1 MASGSEGTQT
11 AAIHGVCIAFAIV
24 SGLAICL
31 RLYGRI
37 FVARAI
43 GSDDAEHYGMGHH
56 IETVPQANFP
66 TYLKVVWLGSLFY
79 NACLGC
85 IKASVLALYARLG
98 DPALRRLS
106 LFMIGVIAAQ
116 ALSSVLTCIF
126 QCKPVNGVWDP
137 TVTHMKCV
145 NISAFYLANAAL
157 NILTDFLT
165 YTLPLRLVWQLQMP
179 RRQKTGVALMLCL
192 GLFACI
198 SSIIRITFVPRLL
211 SSHDGTYAI
220 APAQYWSVI
229 ETNIGIL
236 AASIP
241 SFKAVANRWLPRLLN
256 TGSYNEAP
264 GGSSNLGSGPWGRHV
279 YGKGSKGEGSGSK
292 DSDGLEDGLWGN
304 NGFGKLEGKTVAD
317 AEVLGLPIQ
326 GPRGGTFLPLVR
338 NGTAKTRGQAAPLG
352 DEEYVP
358 KPLRPR
364 IGTVIESRYPCTG
377 AGAGGGGANN
387 DGGGVGE
394 GRGSAETA
402 SEELMV
408 VPEGEIVKQTQIM
421 RHVSGESYRD
431 GSLF

>member
-1 MASGSEGTQT
+1 MASDSEGTQT
-11 AAIHGVCIAFAIV
+11 AAIHGVCIAFAV
-24 SGLAICL
+24 LSGLAIGL

-43 GSDDAEHYGMGHH
+43 GSDDVLIVVAAIFAWVFIAITFIAEHYGMGHH

-192 GLFACI
+192 GL
-198 SSIIRITFVPRLL
+198 L
-211 SSHDGTYAI
+211 
-220 APAQYWSVI
+220 
-229 ETNIGIL
+229 
-236 AASIP
+236 
-241 SFKAVANRWLPRLLN
+241 
-256 TGSYNEAP
+256 
-264 GGSSNLGSGPWGRHV
+264 
-279 YGKGSKGEGSGSK
+279 
-292 DSDGLEDGLWGN
+292 
-304 NGFGKLEGKTVAD
+304 
-317 AEVLGLPIQ
+317 
-326 GPRGGTFLPLVR
+326 
-338 NGTAKTRGQAAPLG
+338 
-352 DEEYVP
+352 
-358 KPLRPR
+358 
-364 IGTVIESRYPCTG
+364 
-377 AGAGGGGANN
+377 
-387 DGGGVGE
+387 
-394 GRGSAETA
+394 
-402 SEELMV
+402 
-408 VPEGEIVKQTQIM
+408 
-421 RHVSGESYRD
+421 
-431 GSLF
+431 